1 MNKTLN
7 TQGFHI
13 GYRKLT
19 ASYIVEWSFIET
31 DDIVD
36 AVNQANEYAKEHDL
50 AVAHLIDEV
59 TWRSHP

>member
-7 TQGFHI
+7 THGFHI

-19 ASYIVEWSFIET
+19 ASYIAEWSFIET

-36 AVNQANEYAKEHDL
+36 AVNQANEYSKEHDL

-59 TWRSHP
+59 TCRSRQ

>member
-7 TQGFHI
+7 THGFHI

-19 ASYIVEWSFIET
+19 ASYIIEWNFIKT

-36 AVNQANEYAKEHDL
+36 SVNQANEYAKEHDL

-59 TWRSHP
+59 TWRSRP